1 MSFELVANV
10 VIAGILTGLVY
21 GLMALGLSVIFG
33 VVRVVNFAH
42 GELMTVAMY
51 AATLLFAKLEL
62 DPFLAIVPVA
72 AAFFVLGYA
81 LQAGLINPFITRP
94 EHSQFMLLVAVGMIA
109 INALLMAFG
118 PDARSVQLD
127 YQLESFEL
135 GEILVDKARLYAAGV
150 AVLTAAALYGY
161 FRFTR
166 TGVAIRACAD
176 NHFAAR
182 VVGLDVKHLYALTFG
197 LGAMCVAVAGCSLTL
212 LIDVTPSLGPHY
224 TLLAFVI
231 VIVGGLGS
239 MAGALVA
246 GVVIGVSEALA
257 GLFIA
262 PSAKSM
268 FSFGI
273 LILVLLLRPQG
284 LFGKKP

>member
-1 MSFELVANV
+1 LSFDLVANV
-10 VIAGILTGLVY
+10 VIAGTLTGLVY

-33 VVRVVNFAH
+33 VVRIVNFAH

-51 AATLLFAKLEL
+51 AAAVLFDKLAL
-62 DPFLAIVPVA
+62 DPFLAVIPVA
-72 AAFFVLGYA
+72 VVFFVLGYA
-81 LQAGLINPFITRP
+81 LQAGVINPFVTRP
-94 EHSQFMLLVAVGMIA
+94 EHSQFMLLVAVGMIL
-109 INALLMAFG
+109 INALLMVFG
-118 PDARSVQLD
+118 PDARSVQVD

-135 GEILVDKARLYAAGV
+135 GEILIDKPRLYAASL
-150 AVLTAAALYGY
+150 AIATASALYGF
-161 FRFTR
+161 FRFSR
-166 TGVAIRACAD
+166 TGKAIRACAD
-176 NHFAAR
+176 NHFAAQ
-182 VVGLDVKHLYALTFG
+182 VIGLNVKRLYALTFG
-197 LGAMCVAVAGCSLTL
+197 LGAVCVAVAGCTLTL
-212 LIDVTPSLGPHY
+212 LVDVTPQLGPYY
-224 TLLAFVI
+224 TLLSFVI